1 MTREEYFKEKVEDF
15 MNNKV
20 LPILNARENKNES
33 DVTRINMKAFLYSV
47 GRLDPLVMVSI
58 LARELTEEEFNKL
71 TEKGE

>member
-1 MTREEYFKEKVEDF
+1 MTREEYFKKQCEDF

-33 DVTRINMKAFLYSV
+33 DVARINMKAFLYSV
-47 GRLDPLVMVSI
+47 GRIDPLVMVSI
-58 LARELTEEEFNKL
+58 LARELTKEEFNKL

>member
-15 MNNKV
+15 INNKV